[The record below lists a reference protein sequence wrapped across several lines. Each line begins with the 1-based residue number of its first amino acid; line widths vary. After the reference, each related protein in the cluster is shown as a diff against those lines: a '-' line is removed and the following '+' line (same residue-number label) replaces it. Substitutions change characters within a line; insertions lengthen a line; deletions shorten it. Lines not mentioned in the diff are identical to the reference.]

1 MLTFSIHQHSVVML
15 LVWNPCMESKS
26 VTLMLRF
33 KDADGKWNRRP
44 VARGANGRVK
54 PGHALIDG
62 KPVVEPAARRTLRV
76 LVTVVLSF
84 LLLSCGHLAAGQVS
98 RDELNAELIQAAK
111 DGNTAAAQQVL
122 PFGASADAKDEN
134 GVTALMWAGQRPN
147 RSREV
152 AAEGCI
158 SPGETRHGPMR
169 IEDFRV
175 KCDPRQDDSQFT

>member
-1 MLTFSIHQHSVVML
+1 
-15 LVWNPCMESKS
+15 MESKS

-134 GVTALMWAGQRPN
+134 GVTALMWAVGNGNIGVMKLLLNKGANIGAKDKDGHTALDRAKANGRTEAAKLLRKAASVQEKPGTGQ
-147 RSREV
+147 
-152 AAEGCI
+152 
-158 SPGETRHGPMR
+158 
-169 IEDFRV
+169 
-175 KCDPRQDDSQFT
+175 

>member
-134 GVTALMWAGQRPN
+134 GVTALRRLHQSRRNQARANEDRRLQSEMRSTAGRFSVYLRSPN
-147 RSREV
+147 TDLT
-152 AAEGCI
+152 AL
-158 SPGETRHGPMR
+158 
-169 IEDFRV
+169 
-175 KCDPRQDDSQFT
+175 